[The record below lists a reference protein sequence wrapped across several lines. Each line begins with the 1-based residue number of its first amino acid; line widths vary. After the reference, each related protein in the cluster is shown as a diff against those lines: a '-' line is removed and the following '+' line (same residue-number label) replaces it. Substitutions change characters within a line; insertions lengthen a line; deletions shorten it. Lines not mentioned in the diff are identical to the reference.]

1 MPFDRFK
8 AMSIRKK
15 LISVSLIAMA
25 VAVGTMSLFLLVRE
39 IVTFRTTFLE
49 RLTAQADMAGYSVK
63 AALVFDVHKDAEE
76 AIAAL
81 GMDRNILS
89 VAVYDKQGQVF
100 VRYSRDKLNTPSEF
114 PGKSAEDF
122 DWLGGFVQIV
132 EPVVVDGEPIGSILI
147 RSSLVPFYN
156 RLIGY
161 IVMSLIAMLVAM
173 AIGFGLA
180 TRLGRLIARPILQ
193 ITDVMH
199 LVATRKDFHLRVESD
214 ARDEIGFLAGNLN
227 EMLSQIQV
235 RDEELEEH
243 RHNLEKLVLLRTDAL
258 ERANIRLTAELQH
271 RKKTE
276 EDLLRLATAIE
287 QSAEGIYLADPNWI
301 ILYTNP
307 AFDRMLGFE
316 PGELIGWHTR
326 MLKSGMHDRGFYKN
340 IKETLTRGEIWTGR
354 AFNKRKDG
362 TVIPIEATLS
372 PVRDGSGL
380 IINYV
385 SSHHDI
391 TIQVEAE
398 AERKALQDRLQRA
411 EKMEA
416 LGTLAGGVAHD
427 LNNVIGVLVGY
438 SELLLI
444 KSPENSPLKMYAA
457 QILQGGQ
464 RAAAIIQDLLTLA
477 RRGVTVS
484 EVLNLNPVITDFMKS
499 PELEKIRSYNPSV
512 RFDVL
517 LDQGLMNIKGSRIHL
532 TKTVMNLLLNAV
544 EAISGEGKVTV
555 RTENVYLDTPLP
567 GYEGT
572 KEGEYVVLTVADSG
586 VGIPRENLDRI
597 FEPFY
602 TKKVMGRSGTGLGL
616 AVVWGTV
623 KDHDG
628 YINVQSEVGRGTT
641 FVLYFPLCRESLPE
655 QQEAVSR
662 KEYEGRGER
671 ILVVD
676 DVEGQRTLAVSMLE
690 SLGYAV
696 HAVASGEE
704 AVEYLKANAADLVVL
719 DMIMDPGWDGLETW
733 REIVKLCPRQR
744 AMIVSGYALTERVRE
759 AQALGAG
766 AYIRKPYIM
775 EQIGLAVRRE
785 LQKTREMPG
794 TPVQPEE
801 GSEP

>member
-1 MPFDRFK
+1 MPFERFK
-8 AMSIRKK
+8 SMPIRRKLVSIG
-15 LISVSLIAMA
+15 LITMA
-25 VAVGTMSLFLLVRE
+25 VAVGIMSLFLLVRE

-49 RLTAQADMAGYSVK
+49 HLTAQADMAGYSIK

-81 GMDRNILS
+81 GLDRNILS
-89 VAVYDKQGQVF
+89 VAVYDRQGKIF
-100 VRYSRDKLNTPSEF
+100 VTYNRDVSKASFDL
-114 PGKSAEDF
+114 PGEPKETF

-132 EPVVVDGEPIGSILI
+132 EPVVVDGEPVGSILI
-147 RSSLVPFYN
+147 RSSLGPFFS
-156 RLIGY
+156 RLVGY
-161 IVMSLIAMLVAM
+161 IVMSLIAMLIAM

-180 TRLGRLIARPILQ
+180 TRLGNLIARPILE
-193 ITDVMH
+193 ITDVMQR
-199 LVATRKDFHLRVESD
+199 VASRKDFRLRVESD
-214 ARDEIGFLAGNLN
+214 SRDEIGFLAGNLN
-227 EMLSQIQV
+227 EMLSQIQM

-243 RHNLEKLVLLRTDAL
+243 RHNLERLVRLRTDAL
-258 ERANIRLTAELQH
+258 EKANRRLTAELQH
-271 RKKTE
+271 RKLAE
-276 EDLLRLATAIE
+276 EEHLRLATAIE

-307 AFDRMLGFE
+307 AFDRMLGYK
-316 PGELIGWHTR
+316 PGELLGWHTR
-326 MLKSGMHDRGFYKN
+326 LLKSGMHDRDFYRN
-340 IKETLTRGEIWTGR
+340 IRETMARGEIWTGR

-362 TVIPIEATLS
+362 SIVPIEATLS
-372 PVRDGSGL
+372 PVRDGTGR

-385 SSHHDI
+385 SSHRDI
-391 TIQVEAE
+391 TLQLEAE
-398 AERKALQDRLQRA
+398 EVRMALQDRLQRA

-444 KSPENSPLKMYAA
+444 KSPENSPLKAYAA

-484 EVLNLNPVITDFMKS
+484 EVLNINHVITDFMKS
-499 PELEKIRSYNPSV
+499 PEQENIRSYNAGV
-512 RFDVL
+512 RFDVH
-517 LDQGLMNIKGSRIHL
+517 LDQGLLNIRGSRIHL

-544 EAISGEGKVTV
+544 ESIPGDGRVTI

-567 GYEGT
+567 GYEST
-572 KEGEYVVLTVADSG
+572 KEGEYAVLTVADSG
-586 VGIPRENLDRI
+586 IGISQDNLERI

-628 YINVQSEVGRGTT
+628 YIHVQSEEGLGTT
-641 FVLYFPLCRESLPE
+641 FALYFPLCRESLPE

-676 DVEGQRTLAVSMLE
+676 DVEGQRNLAVSMLDG
-690 SLGYAV
+690 LGYTV

-704 AVEYLKANAADLVVL
+704 AVLHLKANPADLVVL
-719 DMIMDPGWDGLETW
+719 DMIMDPGWDGLETY
-733 REIVKLCPRQR
+733 REIVKIYPRQK
-744 AMIVSGYALTERVRE
+744 AIIVSGYALTERVRE

-766 AYIRKPYIM
+766 AYIRKPYVM
-775 EQIGLAVRRE
+775 EQIGLAVRGE
-785 LQKTREMPG
+785 LRQPG
-794 TPVQPEE
+794 ERRQTPVRPGE
-801 GSEP
+801 GSAS

>member
-1 MPFDRFK
+1 MPFNRFNT
-8 AMSIRKK
+8 MPIRKK
-15 LISVSLIAMA
+15 LIFVSLITMA
-25 VAVGTMSLFLLVRE
+25 VAVGIMSLFLLVRE

-49 RLTAQADMAGYSVK
+49 RLTAQADMAGYNVK
-63 AALVFDVHKDAEE
+63 AALVFEVHKDAEE

-81 GMDRNILS
+81 GQDRNILS
-89 VAVYDKQGQVF
+89 VAVYDRQGKVF
-100 VRYSRDKLNTPSEF
+100 VKYNRDVSNASFALSEE
-114 PGKSAEDF
+114 PKETF

-132 EPVVVDGEPIGSILI
+132 EPVVVDGEPIGSILV
-147 RSSLVPFYN
+147 RSSLIPFYN
-156 RLIGY
+156 RLAGY
-161 IVMSLIAMLVAM
+161 IVMSLIAMLIAM
-173 AIGFGLA
+173 GIGFGLA
-180 TRLGRLIARPILQ
+180 TRLGKLIARPILQ
-193 ITDVMH
+193 ITDVMQ
-199 LVATRKDFHLRVESD
+199 LVATRKDFRLRVKSD
-214 ARDEIGFLAGNLN
+214 SRDEIGFLAGNLN
-227 EMLSQIQV
+227 EMLSQIQA

-258 ERANIRLTAELQH
+258 EKANRRLTEELQH
-271 RKKTE
+271 RKHTE

-307 AFDRMLGFE
+307 AFDRMLGYE
-316 PGELIGWHTR
+316 PRELLGWHTR
-326 MLKSGMHDRGFYKN
+326 LLKSGMHDRDFYRN
-340 IKETLTRGEIWTGR
+340 IRETLARGEIWTGR

-362 TVIPIEATLS
+362 TIIPIEATLS
-372 PVRDGSGL
+372 PVRDGSGR

-391 TIQVEAE
+391 SLQLEAE

-444 KSPENSPLKMYAA
+444 KSPEGSPLKAYAD

-484 EVLNLNPVITDFMKS
+484 EVLNLNPVITEFMRS

-512 RFDVL
+512 RIDVH
-517 LDQGLMNIKGSRIHL
+517 LDQGLMNIRGSRIHL
-532 TKTVMNLLLNAV
+532 TKTAMNLILNAV
-544 EAISGEGKVTV
+544 EAISGEGRVTV

-572 KEGEYVVLTVADSG
+572 KEGEYVVLSVADSG
-586 VGIPRENLDRI
+586 VGIPPENLDHI

-628 YINVQSEVGRGTT
+628 YINVKSEVGRGTT
-641 FVLYFPLCRESLPE
+641 FLLYFPLCRESLAE
-655 QQEAVSR
+655 QQATVSR
-662 KEYEGRGER
+662 REYEGRGER

-676 DVEGQRTLAVSMLE
+676 DVEGQRNLAVSMLE

-696 HAVASGEE
+696 RAVASGEE
-704 AVEYLKANAADLVVL
+704 AVQHLKKEPADLVVL

-733 REIVKLCPRQR
+733 KEIVRLHPRQK
-744 AMIVSGYALTERVRE
+744 AIIVSGYALTERVRE

-766 AYIRKPYIM
+766 TYIRKPYVM
-775 EQIGLAVRRE
+775 EQIGMAVRRE
-785 LQKTREMPG
+785 LQQTRETPG
-794 TPVQPEE
+794 APIHPGAESQA
-801 GSEP
+801 

>member
-1 MPFDRFK
+1 MPFDRFQS
-8 AMSIRKK
+8 MPIRQK
-15 LISVSLIAMA
+15 LIAVSLVTMVVA
-25 VAVGTMSLFLLVRE
+25 VAIMSLLLLVRE
-39 IVTFRTTFLE
+39 AVTFRATFLE

-63 AALVFDVHKDAEE
+63 AALVFDVSKDAEE
-76 AIAAL
+76 AIASL
-81 GMDRNILS
+81 GLDRNILS
-89 VAVYDKQGQVF
+89 VAVYDRQGRVF
-100 VRYSRDKLNTPSEF
+100 VQYSRDKWKGAPDL
-114 PGKSAEDF
+114 PGEPNEVF
-122 DWLGGFVQIV
+122 DWFGGFVQIV
-132 EPVVVDGEPIGSILI
+132 EPVVVDGEPIGSIMI

-156 RLIGY
+156 RLAGY
-161 IVMSLIAMLVAM
+161 IVMSLIAMLIAV

-193 ITDVMH
+193 ITDVLK
-199 LVATRKDFHLRVESD
+199 LVAARKDFSLRVESD
-214 ARDEIGFLAGNLN
+214 SKDEIGFLAGNLN
-227 EMLSQIQV
+227 EMLSRIQA

-243 RHNLEKLVLLRTDAL
+243 RHNLEVLVQLRTDAL
-258 ERANIRLTAELQH
+258 EKANRRLTEELRH
-271 RKKTE
+271 RKRTE

-287 QSAEGIYLADPNWI
+287 QSAEGIYLADPDWI

-307 AFDRMLGFE
+307 AFDRMLGYK

-326 MLKSGMHDRGFYKN
+326 LLKSGMHDRDFYRN
-340 IKETLTRGEIWTGR
+340 IKETLARGAVWTGR

-362 TVIPIEATLS
+362 TIIPVEATLS
-372 PVRDGSGL
+372 PVRDGTGR

-385 SSHHDI
+385 SSHRDI
-391 TIQVEAE
+391 SVQVQAE
-398 AERKALQDRLQRA
+398 EEQQALQERLQRA

-438 SELLLI
+438 SELLLL
-444 KSPENSPLKMYAA
+444 KSPEGSPLKAYAE

-484 EVLNLNPVITDFMKS
+484 EVLNLNPVVTDFMNS
-499 PELEKIRSYNPSV
+499 AEQEKIRSYNPGV
-512 RFDVL
+512 RFDVH
-517 LDQGLMNIKGSRIHL
+517 LDQRLMNIRGSRIHL
-532 TKTVMNLLLNAV
+532 TKTLMNLLLNAV

-555 RTENVYLDTPLP
+555 RTENVYLDAPLP
-567 GYEGT
+567 GYEST

-586 VGIPRENLDRI
+586 VGIPPVDLDHI

-623 KDHDG
+623 KDHEG
-628 YINVQSEVGRGTT
+628 YVNVRSEVGKGTE
-641 FVLYFPLCRESLPE
+641 FNLYFPLCRESLPE
-655 QQEAVSR
+655 QREAVSR
-662 KEYEGRGER
+662 AEYEGRGER

-676 DVEGQRTLAVSMLE
+676 DVEGQRNLAVSMLE
-690 SLGYAV
+690 SLEYSV

-704 AVEYLKANAADLVVL
+704 AAEYLKTNPVDLVVL

-733 REIVKLCPRQR
+733 REVIRLNPRQK
-744 AMIVSGYALTERVRE
+744 AIIVSGYALTERVRE

-766 AYIRKPYIM
+766 AYLRKPYIM
-775 EQIGLAVRRE
+775 EQLGMAVRME
-785 LQKTREMPG
+785 LKRTRETAQAPVSSG
-794 TPVQPEE
+794 TVPE
-801 GSEP
+801 P

>member
-1 MPFDRFK
+1 MP
-8 AMSIRKK
+8 IRQK
-15 LISVSLIAMA
+15 LIAVSLVTMVVA
-25 VAVGTMSLFLLVRE
+25 VAIMSLFLLVRE
-39 IVTFRTTFLE
+39 IVTFRTTFLD

-63 AALVFDVHKDAEE
+63 AALAFDVRKDAEE

-81 GMDRNILS
+81 GLDRNILS
-89 VAVYDKQGQVF
+89 VAVYDRQGRIF
-100 VRYSRDKLNTPSEF
+100 VQYSRNKSQDTPDVSGVPNEV
-114 PGKSAEDF
+114 F
-122 DWLGGFVQIV
+122 DWFGGFVQIV
-132 EPVVVDGEPIGSILI
+132 EPVVVDGEPIGSIMI

-161 IVMSLIAMLVAM
+161 IILSLVAM
-173 AIGFGLA
+173 LIAVAIGFGLA
-180 TRLGRLIARPILQ
+180 TLLGRLIARPILQ
-193 ITDVMH
+193 ITDVMK
-199 LVATRKDFHLRVESD
+199 LVAARKDFSLRVESD
-214 ARDEIGFLAGNLN
+214 SKDEIGFLAGNLN
-227 EMLSQIQV
+227 EMLSRIQV

-243 RHNLEKLVLLRTDAL
+243 RYNLERLVQIRTDAL
-258 ERANIRLTAELQH
+258 EKVNRRLTEELRH
-271 RKKTE
+271 RKQTE

-307 AFDRMLGFE
+307 AFNRMLGFE

-326 MLKSGMHDRGFYKN
+326 LLKSGMHDRTFYRN
-340 IKETLTRGEIWTGR
+340 IKETLARGAVWTGR

-362 TVIPIEATLS
+362 TIIPVEATLS
-372 PVRDGSGL
+372 PVRDGTGR

-385 SSHHDI
+385 SSHRDI
-391 TIQVEAE
+391 SVQVQAE
-398 AERKALQDRLQRA
+398 EDRQALQERLQRS

-438 SELLLI
+438 SELLLL
-444 KSPENSPLKMYAA
+444 KSPEGSPLKTYAE

-484 EVLNLNPVITDFMKS
+484 EVLNLNPVITDFMRS
-499 PELEKIRSYNPSV
+499 AELEKIRSYNPRV
-512 RFDVL
+512 RLDMQ
-517 LDQGLMNIKGSRIHL
+517 LDQGLLNIRGSSIHL
-532 TKTVMNLLLNAV
+532 TKTLMNLLLNAV
-544 EAISGEGKVTV
+544 ESISGEGKVTV
-555 RTENVYLDTPLP
+555 RTENVYLDVPLP
-567 GYEGT
+567 GYEST
-572 KEGEYVVLTVADSG
+572 KEGEYAVLTVADSG
-586 VGIPRENLDRI
+586 VGIPPEDLDHI

-628 YINVQSEVGRGTT
+628 YINIRSEVGKGTT
-641 FVLYFPLCRESLPE
+641 FILYFPLCRDSLPE
-655 QQEAVSR
+655 QREAVSR
-662 KEYEGRGER
+662 TEYEGRGER

-676 DVEGQRTLAVSMLE
+676 DVEGQRSLAVSMLE
-690 SLGYAV
+690 SLDYVV

-704 AVEYLKANAADLVVL
+704 AVEYLKTNPVDLVVL

-733 REIVKLCPRQR
+733 RKVIRLNPRQK
-744 AMIVSGYALTERVRE
+744 AIIVSGYAQTERVRE

-766 AYIRKPYIM
+766 AYLRKPYVM
-775 EQIGLAVRRE
+775 EQLGMAIRRE
-785 LQKTREMPG
+785 LLRA
-794 TPVQPEE
+794 PEI
-801 GSEP
+801 